1 MTRIAVCASLS
12 LACLLSAV
20 CASADPGNRLIDYAA
35 FEAEVAA
42 VGRLR
47 AARRVDEA
55 TFLRMAAEPATVI
68 LDARS
73 RERYAELH
81 VRGAKNLPLP
91 DVTEAELAR
100 LLPSKSTRVLI
111 YCNNNFLGEPVA
123 FASKAPAASLNVH
136 TFTTLTAYGYTNVWE
151 LGPLVEVDATLIPL
165 VGARSRR

>member
-1 MTRIAVCASLS
+1 MTRA
-12 LACLLSAV
+12 
-20 CASADPGNRLIDYAA
+20 
-35 FEAEVAA
+35 EA
-42 VGRLR
+42 
-47 AARRVDEA
+47 
-55 TFLRMAAEPATVI
+55 
-68 LDARS
+68 
-73 RERYAELH
+73 
-81 VRGAKNLPLP
+81 
-91 DVTEAELAR
+91 EAELAR